1 MPYVNPYSRKR
12 FNNTNKQP
20 EVETLTNKKYWI
32 VIDNKSDLA
41 YHRDGHLLIF
51 ASKRIALQWFKENDR
66 KCKNITWR
74 LERLNLCITRE

>member
-1 MPYVNPYSRKR
+1 MSFVNPYTNKR
-12 FNNTNKQP
+12 FSNTNKKP

-32 VIDNKSDLA
+32 VIDNKSNLA
-41 YHRDGHLLIF
+41 YHKDGHLLIF
-51 ASKRIALQWFKENDR
+51 ASKRIGLQWFKEHDR